1 MTTVPLFS
9 QDLVKGIMHGLNMSY
24 VDACAAFQNL
34 TGASALKQALLPG
47 GGHVLGVFGTWAG
60 SIPAWRPSTT

>member
-1 MTTVPLFS
+1 MTPITPH

-34 TGASALKQALLPG
+34 TGAAALKQALLPG
-47 GGHVLGVFGTWAG
+47 GGHVLGVFGTWRR
-60 SIPAWRPSTT
+60 IHPSATPPQQ